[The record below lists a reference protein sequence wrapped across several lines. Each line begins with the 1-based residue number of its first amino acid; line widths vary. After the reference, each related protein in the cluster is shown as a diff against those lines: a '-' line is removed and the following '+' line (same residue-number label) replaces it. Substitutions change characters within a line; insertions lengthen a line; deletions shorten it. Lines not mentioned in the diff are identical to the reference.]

1 MTRRFSIQEETEEET
16 VVWMLLI
23 FSGHE
28 PTCGGNASPSDLQ
41 LRLIRITIDVLN
53 LQLLFTAGSMYRK
66 KYSLNGCLCSLISA
80 PRGGLTIS
88 RFVLLEIQFGTY

>member
-1 MTRRFSIQEETEEET
+1 MTRQFSIQVETEG
-16 VVWMLLI
+16 WMLLI

-28 PTCGGNASPSDLQ
+28 SSCGGNASPNDLQ
-41 LRLIRITIDVLN
+41 LRLMRITIDALN
-53 LQLLFTAGSMYRK
+53 LQLLFTAVSMYRK
-66 KYSLNGCLCSLISA
+66 KYSLNGRLCSLISA